1 MNHCIVCNKS
11 NYMNFLCRC
20 GNFTC
25 IKHRYANE
33 HNCDYDYK
41 KNAKDNLEK
50 NNPIIIADKINR
62 I

>member
-1 MNHCIVCNKS
+1 
-11 NYMNFLCRC
+11 MNFLCRC

-25 IKHRYANE
+25 IKHRYAAE

-41 KNAKDNLEK
+41 KNGKNNLEK
-50 NNPIIIADKINR
+50 NNPIIVADKIIR